1 MFSDRERD
9 ARAEALRVLD
19 SCNIKRSDQIDLDV
33 IAESVGAEIVNG
45 ELTGAMGS
53 LIRMGPYATIR
64 ISDRVVDVGA
74 QRFTAAHEIGHI
86 TCDRGRDAQQGIEQ
100 ICNPFERSRKLG
112 ERIPSVFASELLM
125 PEPMVKRYCS
135 VPYITLAPARGIA
148 DEFTMSLLASAMRVT
163 ELSAESCAVAFSA
176 RGRVEWV
183 KRSATFPDWIPK
195 GRKVD
200 PMSAAADYTRTGKL
214 DHGVNVLGADAWL
227 PRARVDNA
235 SVQVVEQ
242 SAVIPELGA
251 VFTMLWLPKREVAH
265 LDLVSPIRATR

>member
-1 MFSDRERD
+1 MVSDRESD
-9 ARAEALRVLD
+9 ARAEALRVLE
-19 SCNIKRSDQIDLDV
+19 SCNIKRSEQIDLDV
-33 IAESVGAEIVNG
+33 IAESVDAEIVNG
-45 ELTGAMGS
+45 ELAGAMGS
-53 LIRMGPYATIR
+53 LIRVGPYARIR
-64 ISDRVVDVGA
+64 VSDRVVDVGA

-86 TCDRGRDAQQGIEQ
+86 KCDRGRDAQQGIEQ

-135 VPYITLAPARGIA
+135 VSCITLAPARAIA

-163 ELSAESCAVAFSA
+163 ELSDEACAVAFST

-195 GRKVD
+195 GRRVD
-200 PMSAAADYTRTGKL
+200 PMSAAADYARTGKL
-214 DHGVNVLGADAWL
+214 DHGVHVLAADAWL
-227 PRARVDNA
+227 PRTRVDSA
-235 SVQVVEQ
+235 SVRIVEQ

-251 VFTMLWLPKREVAH
+251 VFTMLWLPKPEARHLEVPTTI
-265 LDLVSPIRATR
+265 SRTP